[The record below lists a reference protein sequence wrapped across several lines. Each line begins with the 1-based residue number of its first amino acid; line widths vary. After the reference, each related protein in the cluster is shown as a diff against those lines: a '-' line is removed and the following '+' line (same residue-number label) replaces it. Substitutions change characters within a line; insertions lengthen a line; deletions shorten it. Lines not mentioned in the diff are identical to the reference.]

1 MATTRVTHQ
10 QATAAGLTPVFT
22 ACDLVNGN
30 NYLPNADRVLLF
42 QNAGGSPVTVAIP
55 TPGAAPGGLA
65 IADVTVTVPAN
76 GLQIVS
82 IQPAQFAEFVDG
94 NGQIAFTASAALN
107 VAVIQA

>member
-1 MATTRVTHQ
+1 MATTRVAHQ
-10 QATAAGLTPVFT
+10 QATPAGITPQFT

-30 NYLPNADRVLLF
+30 NYLPNAERIVWF
-42 QNAGGSPVTVAIP
+42 QNTTGTPVTVTFP
-55 TPGAAPGGLA
+55 TPATAPGGLA

-76 GLQIVS
+76 GLQVVS

-94 NGQIAFTASAALN
+94 NGQIAFTAAAALN